1 MIRRL
6 LFLAMCLVCST
17 TTWAQRPLK
26 VYISADMEGITGV
39 ASADQLS
46 PAGFEYS
53 KAREWMTAEVLAAI
67 QGAREAGATEFVVSD
82 SHGNG
87 QSLLLERFPTDI
99 PVTLV
104 RSFPRPLGMM
114 EGIDSSF
121 AAVIFIGYHAATTS
135 TTGVRAHTMSSAL
148 LTRISLNGTAQS
160 EAGINAAIAAH
171 FGVPVVMITGDD
183 AIVNETKQRLGNL
196 EGVAVKRAIGFHS
209 VATMMPEAA
218 QAQIRAHA
226 KIAVTRRGECR
237 ARRAP
242 DLSSRRAA
250 PTSRPPAGPR
260 RGRPADRRDPAR
272 RNETLCD
279 DETHYGRRVVQEL
292 PSRGNP
298 RILEQHSTR
307 RRAYGA
313 AGREGHDRGVA
324 LSGVRDELRSGDHA
338 VESQSAKPT
347 PLHQAFS
354 RVWVTVF
361 FHAEP
366 RRPRRATCAAE
377 T

>member
-1 MIRRL
+1 MMRRL
-6 LFLAMCLVCST
+6 LVVTFCMLCAPAA
-17 TTWAQRPLK
+17 WAQRPLK

-39 ASADQLS
+39 ASSDQLS
-46 PAGFEYS
+46 PASFEYG

-67 QGAREAGATEFVVSD
+67 AGAREAGATEFVVSD

-87 QSLLLERFPTDI
+87 ESLLLEKFPTDI

-148 LTRISLNGTAQS
+148 LTRIALNNTSQS

-196 EGVAVKRAIGFHS
+196 EGVIVKRAIGFHS
-209 VATMMPEAA
+209 TATMMPETA

-226 KIAVTRRGECR
+226 KTAV
-237 ARRAP
+237 
-242 DLSSRRAA
+242 SRRAEMKPYSMA
-250 PTSRPPAGPR
+250 KPINVDISFKNYRASEILAYLSVMQRVDAHTIRFVARDMIEASKFLEFATSY
-260 RGRPADRRDPAR
+260 DPA
-272 RNETLCD
+272 
-279 DETHYGRRVVQEL
+279 
-292 PSRGNP
+292 
-298 RILEQHSTR
+298 I
-307 RRAYGA
+307 
-313 AGREGHDRGVA
+313 
-324 LSGVRDELRSGDHA
+324 
-338 VESQSAKPT
+338 T
-347 PLHQAFS
+347 P
-354 RVWVTVF
+354 
-361 FHAEP
+361 
-366 RRPRRATCAAE
+366 
-377 T
+377 